1 MRGYEM
7 ISEYLAA
14 GDVSVVY
21 DSNEGLYYL
30 QVMEGCTEDYTK
42 EELINLLK
50 SIIDSLGETI

>member
-1 MRGYEM
+1 M

-14 GDVSVVY
+14 GDISVMY

-30 QVMEGCTEDYTK
+30 QVMGGCTVDYTK

-50 SIIDSLGETI
+50 RLANSLG

>member
-1 MRGYEM
+1 M
-7 ISEYLAA
+7 ISEYFTT
-14 GDVSVVY
+14 GDVSVMY

-30 QVMEGCTEDYTK
+30 DVKDGCTEDYTK